1 MPKPPPEAF
10 FLDRVESP
18 IGTLLLVHD
27 SERRLRALDFDDFA
41 SRMRRLLCLHY
52 GTRTADFIVS
62 CRAPPA
68 ILEALGG
75 YFAGDLTAI
84 DAIAV
89 ATAGTPFQREVWA
102 ALRQIRPGT
111 TISYAAL
118 ARQLGRPKSARAVGL
133 ANGTN
138 PIAIVVPCHRVIGA
152 DARLSGYGGGVH
164 RKRWLLAH
172 EGAAFENSGQ
182 ARGKTARLPR
192 AEWQG
197 KPVA

>member
-1 MPKPPPEAF
+1 MPKPRPETF
-10 FLDRVESP
+10 FVDRVESS
-18 IGTLLLVHD
+18 IGSLLVIHD
-27 SERRLRALDFDDFA
+27 AERRVRALDFHDFA

-52 GTRTADFIVS
+52 GTQGADFLVK
-62 CRAPPA
+62 RGKVPPA
-68 ILEALGG
+68 ILRALDG

-84 DAIAV
+84 DAIPI

-111 TISYAAL
+111 TLSYSAL

-133 ANGTN
+133 ANGAN

-152 DARLSGYGGGVH
+152 DASLSGYGGGLD

-172 EGAAFENSGQ
+172 EGAVFDDQRRRASQKNRANS
-182 ARGKTARLPR
+182 RI
-192 AEWQG
+192 
-197 KPVA
+197 